1 MHTEAV
7 AEQQDALLI
16 ATRDMERAM
25 VGALM
30 LDPAKLARVAAMVR
44 PEDVLNP
51 PARAVYE
58 SIRFL
63 GADNQPVDAVLVLDD
78 LRKRGLSGQVGGAGG
93 LAALVD
99 AATSGENAE
108 FYAAKVAD
116 AARERRQR
124 EAVENAYLAMQGGAA
139 PATVVA
145 ELREDLDAA
154 QAASGRNLEAK
165 TVAEIIADW
174 QQGNSL
180 QPSIATMYEQWDL
193 LHGGGLAAGDLTI
206 VAAAPS
212 VGKSQ
217 FVINLEA
224 RMERDGKP
232 ARVLHISAEMPK
244 IDIVAR
250 QIGMLGHL
258 NSTTARVMLRG
269 VANDY
274 TWDTNG
280 WAFDSGKQ
288 LAEKLPVRII
298 HGAFKPDDLK
308 ALASRYAGRFDVMVV
323 DYLQRIS
330 GEKEQKTLDRV
341 AAACKTCKDIAMTH
355 DVHVIAVSSLNR
367 EGYRPGSR
375 PTLSSLRETGDIE
388 FDADNVWMLWR
399 EKQKGVNEEELQVS
413 IEKQRNGPL
422 DMIAFNFELTTGI
435 ITEKRKRDDE

>member
-1 MHTEAV
+1 MTSETAV
-7 AEQQDALLI
+7 PQKAPIFPE
-16 ATRDMERAM
+16 RDMECAM
-25 VGALM
+25 VGAIIQAP
-30 LDPAKLARVAAMVR
+30 DKLARVLAMVR
-44 PEDVLNP
+44 PDDIEYL
-51 PARAVYE
+51 PARLVFE
-58 SIRFL
+58 SIKFL
-63 GADNQPVDAVLVLDD
+63 AAGNQPVDVLLIRGDLAQRGKLDE
-78 LRKRGLSGQVGGAGG
+78 VGGSSG
-93 LAALVD
+93 LARMVD
-99 AATSGENAE
+99 SAVTGENAE
-108 FYAAKVAD
+108 FYAARVSD

-124 EAVENAYLAMQGGAA
+124 AAVENAYLAIQGGET
-139 PATVVA
+139 PATVIA
-145 ELREDLDAA
+145 EMQSDLEAA
-154 QAASGRNLEAK
+154 QVASGMRLEAM
-165 TVAEIIADW
+165 TVAEILAEH
-174 QQGNSL
+174 QQRNSL
-180 QPSIATMYEQWDL
+180 VPAIATMYQQWDW

-217 FVINLEA
+217 FVINLET
-224 RMERDGKP
+224 RMKRDGKP

-244 IDIVAR
+244 LDIVAR
-250 QIGMLGHL
+250 QIALLGHM

-288 LAEKLPVRII
+288 MAEKLPVRII